1 MEWFIILALVVG
13 VAIILLPVA
22 YVWYLNVGGVYK
34 AVREARKRKAA
45 EENKVETVA
54 RQTASMPRIREVQ
67 VFRKEGEIL
76 SEVPQAKAEQRKTE
90 GKQTRKS

>member
-13 VAIILLPVA
+13 VAIILLPIA

-34 AVREARKRKAA
+34 AVREARKRKTA
-45 EENKVETVA
+45 EENKVETAA
-54 RQTASMPRIREVQ
+54 RQTAPMPRIREVQ
-67 VFRKEGEIL
+67 VFRKGGEVMGEL
-76 SEVPQAKAEQRKTE
+76 PQAKAEQRKIE